1 MGEKGITYV
10 SGQVV
15 FVIVVVVVV
24 IIVLDILNR
33 GELTALPSLGH
44 NVRI

>member
-15 FVIVVVVVV
+15 FVIVVIII

>member
-15 FVIVVVVVV
+15 FVIVVVVI